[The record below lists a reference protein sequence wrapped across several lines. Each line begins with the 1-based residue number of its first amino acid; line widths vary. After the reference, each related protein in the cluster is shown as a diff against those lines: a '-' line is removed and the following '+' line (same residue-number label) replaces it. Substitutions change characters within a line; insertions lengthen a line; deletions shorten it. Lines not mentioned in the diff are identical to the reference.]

1 MVKLFALAAVLLTA
15 LLLPAAHAE
24 EEKQPLALRE
34 FSEVESLFYRNPHLS
49 GVADPFVFS
58 ADGVYYMVATT
69 GGANFVGYQTDSLAH
84 WPPSARFTAMRP
96 APWAG
101 SDHWA
106 PEVYEYNGRLCMFFS
121 ARGKGAK
128 DYCRLGVAFAEKAGD
143 RFICQETPLLDLGY
157 TIIDA
162 SLLVDDDGTPYIFYS
177 ANLNMGDHYE
187 SITYGV
193 EMQRDLSG
201 MAGEPVKL
209 IEATEPWETRTGQ
222 RVWAEGGVVQKHDG
236 LYYLYYSCNVYSGKD
251 YSVGV
256 ATAKSPLGPYEKYAG
271 NPILTYQQA
280 GDGSILVSGPGHNSF
295 FTVGEET
302 FSAYHTHCKPNALP
316 STRQLCYDRS
326 GYHADGTAYICGPSL
341 GWQLLPLADLG
352 RQNLSPLADAPAALT
367 DGDTCVSAS
376 SRPYA
381 WQGTQADF
389 VWASPAEAELIQIYP
404 AGYLGKGTL
413 LVNGCYEAQ
422 LDFSAC
428 RDVPGGSIIL
438 PLAQPMALSS
448 LRISL
453 AEEGTLGEVVVLST
467 QSGAKENKSR

>member
-1 MVKLFALAAVLLTA
+1 MLKVFALAALLLTT

-24 EEKQPLALRE
+24 EEKTPLALRD
-34 FSEVESLFYRNPHLS
+34 FSEVESLFYQNPQLT
-49 GVADPFVFS
+49 GVADPFIFS

-69 GGANFVGYQTDSLAH
+69 GGTNFVGYRTDTLAE
-84 WPPSARFTAMRP
+84 WSPSARFTAMRP

-101 SDHWA
+101 ADHWA
-106 PEVYEYNGRLCMFFS
+106 PEVYEYNGRYCILFS

-177 ANLNMGDHYE
+177 ANLNRGDHYE

-201 MAGEPVKL
+201 MVGEPVKL
-209 IEATEPWETRTGQ
+209 IEATEPWETRTGR

-271 NPILTYQQA
+271 NPLLTYQQA
-280 GDGSILVSGPGHNSF
+280 QDGSILVSGPGHNSF
-295 FTVGEET
+295 FTVGGET
-302 FSAYHTHCKPNALP
+302 FTAYHTHCKPNNLP

-341 GWQLLPLADLG
+341 GWQLLPLADIG
-352 RQNLSPLADAPAALT
+352 RQNLALLANAPAALT

-376 SRPYA
+376 SKAYA
-381 WQGTQADF
+381 WQGVQADF
-389 VWASPAEAELIQIYP
+389 SWPAPVTAELIQIYP
-404 AGYLGKGTL
+404 AGYTGKGTL
-413 LVNGCYEAQ
+413 LVNGRYETE
-422 LDFSAC
+422 LDFSVC
-428 RDVPGGSIIL
+428 QDVPGGAVIL
-438 PLAQPMALSS
+438 PLAQPMPLSS

-453 AEEGTLGEVVVLST
+453 AEEGALGEVVVLS
-467 QSGAKENKSR
+467 AKIVNEGE